1 MPIKFFNVAYC
12 LLPASQYRYAEN
24 YGLDGI
30 NSLGD
35 RNPIRHGSAQSGG
48 SYGQGGGRYER
59 AVGTTAQIQSPDV
72 VRATSQ
78 INSPLYPLD
87 HVQATSPMPQENAT
101 GSYVS
106 VEKNEI
112 PLNHPR
118 QDESRLLKHLLTNYD
133 KRVRPILNAKKN
145 ITIYVGITLTQIFD
159 MVSILFVFV
168 ISFYLSNEYNST
180 YTYIKIKIR
189 INFSG

>member
-1 MPIKFFNVAYC
+1 MDSFY
-12 LLPASQYRYAEN
+12 
-24 YGLDGI
+24 
-30 NSLGD
+30 SLND
-35 RNPIRHGSAQSGG
+35 RNPIRHGSNNQGRS
-48 SYGQGGGRYER
+48 SEYGPGGGRYER

-87 HVQATSPMPQENAT
+87 NIQATSPMPQENAT

-133 KRVRPILNAKKN
+133 KRVRPILDAKKN

-159 MVSILFVFV
+159 MVSI
-168 ISFYLSNEYNST
+168 SKYNINLAKRI
-180 YTYIKIKIR
+180 YI
-189 INFSG
+189 

>member
-1 MPIKFFNVAYC
+1 MTSSLF
-12 LLPASQYRYAEN
+12 LASQYRYAED
-24 YGLDGI
+24 YGLDSFY
-30 NSLGD
+30 SLND
-35 RNPIRHGSAQSGG
+35 RNPIRHGSNNQGRS
-48 SYGQGGGRYER
+48 SEYGPGGGRYER

-87 HVQATSPMPQENAT
+87 DVKATSPMPVAENVT
-101 GSYVS
+101 
-106 VEKNEI
+106 EKNEI

-133 KRVRPILNAKKN
+133 KRVRPILDAKKN

-159 MVSILFVFV
+159 MVSISKSNIHWILGKLQVKVV
-168 ISFYLSNEYNST
+168 IINHNLIDNS
-180 YTYIKIKIR
+180 
-189 INFSG
+189 

>member
-1 MPIKFFNVAYC
+1 MDSFY
-12 LLPASQYRYAEN
+12 
-24 YGLDGI
+24 
-30 NSLGD
+30 SLND
-35 RNPIRHGSAQSGG
+35 RNPIRHGSNNQGRS
-48 SYGQGGGRYER
+48 SEYGPGGGRYER

-87 HVQATSPMPQENAT
+87 DVKATSPMPVAENVT
-101 GSYVS
+101 
-106 VEKNEI
+106 EKNEI

-133 KRVRPILNAKKN
+133 KRVRPILDAKKN

-159 MVSILFVFV
+159 MVSISKYNIHWIFGKFQV
-168 ISFYLSNEYNST
+168 ILIINHHLIYKSEYFTNLE
-180 YTYIKIKIR
+180 I
-189 INFSG
+189 

>member
-1 MPIKFFNVAYC
+1 M
-12 LLPASQYRYAEN
+12 
-24 YGLDGI
+24 DGI

-48 SYGQGGGRYER
+48 SHGQGGGRYER

-87 HVQATSPMPQENAT
+87 HIQATSPMPQENAT

-159 MVSILFVFV
+159 MVSSLFIFV
-168 ISFYLSNEYNST
+168 PWLYLISKYYQIYLHKS
-180 YTYIKIKIR
+180 
-189 INFSG
+189 

>member
-1 MPIKFFNVAYC
+1 MDSFY
-12 LLPASQYRYAEN
+12 
-24 YGLDGI
+24 
-30 NSLGD
+30 SLND
-35 RNPIRHGSAQSGG
+35 RNPIRHGSNNQGRS
-48 SYGQGGGRYER
+48 SEYGPSGGRYER

-87 HVQATSPMPQENAT
+87 DVKATSPMPVAENVT
-101 GSYVS
+101 
-106 VEKNEI
+106 EKNEI

-133 KRVRPILNAKKN
+133 KRVRPILDAKKN

-159 MVSILFVFV
+159 MVSISKYNIYWIFSKLQVHLK
-168 ISFYLSNEYNST
+168 SLLS
-180 YTYIKIKIR
+180 III
-189 INFSG
+189 

>member
-1 MPIKFFNVAYC
+1 MIVSFIS
-12 LLPASQYRYAEN
+12 ASQYRYAES
-24 YGLDGI
+24 YGLDGFY
-30 NSLGD
+30 SLND
-35 RNPIRHGSAQSGG
+35 RNPIRHGSTRPGESVE
-48 SYGQGGGRYER
+48 YGPSGGRYER

-78 INSPLYPLD
+78 INSPLHPLD
-87 HVQATSPMPQENAT
+87 DVKATSPIPIENVT
-101 GSYVS
+101 GSYVA

-133 KRVRPILNAKKN
+133 KRVRPILDAKKN

-159 MVSILFVFV
+159 MVRS
-168 ISFYLSNEYNST
+168 S
-180 YTYIKIKIR
+180 
-189 INFSG
+189 